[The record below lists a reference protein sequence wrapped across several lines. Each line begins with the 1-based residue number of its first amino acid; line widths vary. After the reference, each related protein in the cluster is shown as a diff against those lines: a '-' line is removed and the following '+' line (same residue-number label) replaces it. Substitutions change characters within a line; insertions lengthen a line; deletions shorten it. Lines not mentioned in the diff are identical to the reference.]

1 MNPIIATALLTALC
15 VGIGALLTVKT
26 KDGLNN
32 ADYFID
38 WDN

>member
-1 MNPIIATALLTALC
+1 MNPILTTALLTALC
-15 VGIGALLTVKT
+15 IGIGALLTVKT